1 MKRVNPHYVPANK
14 ELPLSAV
21 PFYCRRAFIHQKKA
35 LVASS
40 KELLLKLLSLPTGP
54 RRHGLGESGRDE
66 NGTICAGK
74 PS

>member
-1 MKRVNPHYVPANK
+1 MPANK

-21 PFYCRRAFIHQKKA
+21 AFYCWRALIRQKKA

-40 KELLLKLLSLPTGP
+40 KELLLKLLFLPTGP
-54 RRHGLGESGRDE
+54 WRPGLVESGGDG
-66 NGTICAGK
+66 NGTICDRK